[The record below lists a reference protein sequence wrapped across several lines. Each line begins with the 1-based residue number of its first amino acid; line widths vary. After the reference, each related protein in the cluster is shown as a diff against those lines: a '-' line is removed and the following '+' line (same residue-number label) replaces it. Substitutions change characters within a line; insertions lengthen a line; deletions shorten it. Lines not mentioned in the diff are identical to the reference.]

1 MQLSGPP
8 RIGGLDVPY
17 PTAER
22 PLEQA
27 FERDEDVETYVKE
40 RDGSLQRVGPRHYR
54 ARFVFRWDT
63 LDYDTAHDI
72 LSAVSKHPV
81 TVIPRTQRS
90 GDPSYLSEQSY
101 ECRVVGELPTTTP
114 LNRRTPDGTKLARLQ
129 VELESLSTVT
139 EIPDAN

>member
-1 MQLSGPP
+1 
-8 RIGGLDVPY
+8 VPY

-27 FERDEDVETYVKE
+27 FQRDEDVETYVKG

-81 TVIPRTQRS
+81 TVVPRTQRS

-114 LNRRTPDGTKLARLQ
+114 LNRRAPDGTKFARLQ